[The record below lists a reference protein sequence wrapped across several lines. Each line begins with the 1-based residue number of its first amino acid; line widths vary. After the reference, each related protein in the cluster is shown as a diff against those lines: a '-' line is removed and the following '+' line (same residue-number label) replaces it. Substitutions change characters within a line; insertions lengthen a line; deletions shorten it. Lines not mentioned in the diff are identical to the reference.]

1 MTCVSVGGSAV
12 GATGVREFWAE
23 TMARLRLWSLVGCC
37 CRVHLVKSC
46 TFGHG
51 FYFDEQSGLQP

>member
-23 TMARLRLWSLVGCC
+23 TMARFRLCSLVGCC
-37 CRVHLVKSC
+37 YRLRSVRDFILVH
-46 TFGHG
+46 
-51 FYFDEQSGLQP
+51 EQSGMQP